1 MNFGG
6 ISAPKLSPVDMALIP
21 PEKLTEI
28 EKEYSTAVFQLLSGK
43 LEKPLEDP
51 RFQSQLWHEGWSSF
65 IYQTYLIN
73 AKHLI
78 SLAEA
83 VENN

>member
-6 ISAPKLSPVDMALIP
+6 ISAPKLSPVDMVLIP

-43 LEKPLEDP
+43 LEKPL
-51 RFQSQLWHEGWSSF
+51 
-65 IYQTYLIN
+65 
-73 AKHLI
+73 
-78 SLAEA
+78 
-83 VENN
+83 